1 MPQIYGTHAS
11 STVLLFCRQAGEPRI
26 KISSTPPSKKLSI
39 GDAFNLTCTA
49 WQTEQLAKNPRTKPY
64 RIEWFDPQDKRITEF
79 QCRAK
84 WPPATLMKCTLE
96 VAALTKG
103 KLGDYTCRARNWDN
117 YCSTKKFHI
126 GLQGKEKMP
135 E

>member
-1 MPQIYGTHAS
+1 MPQIHETHAS
-11 STVLLFCRQAGEPRI
+11 STVLLFCRQTGEPRI
-26 KISSTPPSKKLSI
+26 NISSTPPSKKLSI
-39 GDAFNLTCTA
+39 GDDINLTCTA
-49 WQTEQLAKNPRTKPY
+49 WQTEQLANNTRTKPY

-79 QCRAK
+79 QCLAE

-96 VAALTKG
+96 VGALTKG
-103 KLGDYTCRARNWDN
+103 KLGNYTCRASNWYN

-126 GLQGKEKMP
+126 GRQGKEKKP